1 MIKSLSQHVRE
12 QAQEYGVNRSELP
25 GLISTIVGNL
35 PNETLNQ
42 LMCKNIRELSELTAE
57 ELEVLPGMGKGKASR
72 LIAAFELSRRLAQ
85 YIPAESVVIQDPKVA
100 ANLVMEEMR
109 SLDREHF
116 NSILLNT
123 KNHVIGIDKVSI
135 GTLNSS
141 QVHPRELFRNAIK
154 KSAATIILVHNHP
167 SGNPEPSRD
176 DIEMTNRIKDAGSVI
191 GIEILDHIIIGD
203 GIYTSFRERGLM

>member
-1 MIKSLSQHVRE
+1 MTKRLSQHVRE
-12 QAQEYGVNRSELP
+12 QALVYGVNRSELP
-25 GLISTIVGNL
+25 GLISTIVGKL
-35 PNETLNQ
+35 PDDTLNQ
-42 LMCKNIRELSELTAE
+42 LMCNNIRELSELTVE
-57 ELEVLPGMGKGKASR
+57 ELAGLPGMGKSKASR
-72 LIAAFELSRRLAQ
+72 LVAAFELSRRLAQ
-85 YIPAESVVIQDPKVA
+85 YMPAERTVIRDPKDA